1 MASGTIKNSYGVTD
15 LSITATAG
23 SEVTIRSINFR
34 QIGRIVFGYIYFDVT
49 SALSDGASIATLSS
63 SLPKPYDVYT
73 NAIVRNS
80 SGSFGMVYIPRDASD
95 KIKAWGP
102 IPAGTYNYAQFIYV
116 LR

>member
-23 SEVTIRSINFR
+23 SEFTIGSINFR

-49 SALSDGASIATLSS
+49 SALSDGAVIATLDR

-73 NAIVRNS
+73 NATVRNA
-80 SGSFGMVYIPRDASD
+80 SGSFGMVYIPRDVSGQ
-95 KIKAWGP
+95 IKAWGP
-102 IPAGTYNYAQFIYV
+102 IPVGGYNYAQFIYV